1 MWERAVR
8 DSTAYPDA
16 WLGPAISR
24 ATVRAVDKALTE
36 AREELDH
43 VSADLIDAVA
53 ERDELRR
60 EIRSAVIAPRR
71 NVTRQWRQNV
81 AGGWDIAECEAGPR

>member
-1 MWERAVR
+1 VEEGEWRRLWERAVR

-43 VSADLIDAVA
+43 VSADLIEAHDA
-53 ERDELRR
+53 RLRR
-60 EIRSAVIAPRR
+60 WPVPR
-71 NVTRQWRQNV
+71 QP
-81 AGGWDIAECEAGPR
+81 DDS